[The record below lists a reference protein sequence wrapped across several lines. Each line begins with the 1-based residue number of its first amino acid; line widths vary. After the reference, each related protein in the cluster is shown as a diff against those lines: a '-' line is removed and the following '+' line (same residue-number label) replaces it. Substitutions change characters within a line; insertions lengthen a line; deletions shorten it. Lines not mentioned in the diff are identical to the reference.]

1 MDNLTF
7 TDRHAEDAGRYLS
20 RSVKRGLYL
29 VVYPDAK
36 NGRLVINLYTGTPD
50 NVKRIARQIKVNKA
64 SVFENGARLD
74 DSQFTGD

>member
-1 MDNLTF
+1 MSDLNF

>member
-1 MDNLTF
+1 MSDLNF

-29 VVYPDAK
+29 VVYPD
-36 NGRLVINLYTGTPD
+36 TGTPD

-64 SVFENGARLD
+64 VVYENGARLD